1 LTELKFSEFSLAPE
15 VFRGITDAGFTYCTP
30 IQSKTLPIAL
40 AGRDVAGQAQTG
52 TGKTAAYLI
61 ALYQYLLTHEP
72 LDDRQPGPRAL
83 ILAPTRELAVQIHS
97 DATLLGAHLPYKLGL
112 AFGGTD
118 YEKQKRQL
126 SEGVDV
132 LIGTPGR
139 LIDFFKQ
146 GIFGLRR
153 VQVAVLDEADRMF
166 DLGFLRDIRYI
177 LRRLPPAEQRLN
189 LLFSAT
195 LSYRVL
201 ELAYEH
207 MNDPELVR
215 IEPDKLTVDRVRQVI
230 YFPSNEEKLPLL
242 VTLLREMDAKRT
254 MVFVNTRRG
263 AEHLR
268 DALEHNGIQAA
279 ALSGDVPQ
287 RKRLKLLRDF
297 QAGELPVLI
306 ATDVASRGLHVPD
319 VSHVFNYDLP
329 QDPED
334 YVHRVGRTARAGAS
348 GDAISFGCEDYVV
361 SLPEIE
367 EYIGRKIDVGT
378 YDHEKLEKVSV
389 PPRPRRSERRDA
401 RGGGRD
407 ARGGRRGPPGR
418 HRDRDDRRPETDET
432 SETGS
437 VRADAQPGRN
447 SAEGGERERGDAGER
462 RRSRR
467 RGRRS
472 TGSGADAGDR
482 AERERRPADEYRA
495 AGISEGD
502 AAIPGGTLRGPA
514 EADGTSEHGA
524 DNESGAPPKRRRRR
538 RGRRNRSGAPEARE
552 GAAASAPA
560 ETGEERADR
569 QQSRDEPPRSRRPRR
584 GGGTRRDHDAR
595 ADAGARPSRDTAGS
609 RGRSD
614 AAAGD
619 DTGRRDR
626 VPTARHERAD
636 SSSPSSPPRPAD
648 APRGDG
654 PAERGPGLLARIW
667 SAFKR

>member
-1 LTELKFSEFSLAPE
+1 MTELKFSEFSLAPE
-15 VFRGITDAGFTYCTP
+15 LHRGIEDAGFTYCTP
-30 IQSKTLPIAL
+30 IQSKALPIAL

-61 ALYQYLLTHEP
+61 ALFQYLLTHEP
-72 LDDRQPGPRAL
+72 LDDQKPGPRAL

-97 DATLLGAHLPYKLGL
+97 DATLLGKHLPYKLGL

-146 GIFGLRR
+146 GVFGLRR

-177 LRRLPPAEQRLN
+177 LRRLPPAPQRLN

-207 MNDPELVR
+207 MNDPELIR

-263 AEHLR
+263 AEYLR
-268 DALEHNGIQAA
+268 DALEQNGIQAA

-361 SLPEIE
+361 SLPDIE
-367 EYIGRKIDVGT
+367 AYIGRKIDVAT
-378 YDHEKLEKVSV
+378 FDHEKLVKVSV
-389 PPRPRRSERRDA
+389 PQRTRRSERRDGRGERRDGRGERRDGRGERRDGRDERRDA
-401 RGGGRD
+401 RGGRSRPAGPRRAADEPRAEQVEAAAAPEALGADERGR
-407 ARGGRRGPPGR
+407 AEAGEPG
-418 HRDRDDRRPETDET
+418 
-432 SETGS
+432 
-437 VRADAQPGRN
+437 RADAGGTGR
-447 SAEGGERERGDAGER
+447 ADAGERGRADAGER
-462 RRSRR
+462 RRRRKRGRRRAEGGAQADGPDAGAERERPRDSGGERAADAAPERGQEPADARGGASDADDGREGRTSKR
-467 RGRRS
+467 RGRRGRRGAGAARS
-472 TGSGADAGDR
+472 AAGPAGAGTSDADSADA
-482 AERERRPADEYRA
+482 AREANSDGRPRRGRT
-495 AGISEGD
+495 EGD
-502 AAIPGGTLRGPA
+502 AA
-514 EADGTSEHGA
+514 
-524 DNESGAPPKRRRRR
+524 R
-538 RGRRNRSGAPEARE
+538 RGGDSP
-552 GAAASAPA
+552 
-560 ETGEERADR
+560 RADR
-569 QQSRDEPPRSRRPRR
+569 GGRARRPD
-584 GGGTRRDHDAR
+584 RDGDAR
-595 ADAGARPSRDTAGS
+595 AADATR
-609 RGRSD
+609 
-614 AAAGD
+614 GD
-619 DTGRRDR
+619 DA
-626 VPTARHERAD
+626 PKRA
-636 SSSPSSPPRPAD
+636 
-648 APRGDG
+648 
-654 PAERGPGLLARIW
+654 PGLLARIW
-667 SAFKR
+667 SVFKR

>member
-15 VFRGITDAGFTYCTP
+15 LHAGIRDAGFTYCTP
-30 IQSKTLPIAL
+30 IQSKALPIAL

-61 ALYQYLLTHEP
+61 ALFQHLLTHEP
-72 LDDRQPGPRAL
+72 LDDQKPGPRAL

-97 DATLLGAHLPYKLGL
+97 DATLLGKYLPYKLGL

-146 GIFGLRR
+146 GVFGLRS

-177 LRRLPPAEQRLN
+177 LRRLPPAPQRLN

-207 MNDPELVR
+207 MNDPELIR

-254 MVFVNTRRG
+254 MVFVNTRRA
-263 AEHLR
+263 AEYLR
-268 DALEHNGIQAA
+268 DALEHNGITAA

-361 SLPEIE
+361 SLPDIE
-367 EYIGRKIDVGT
+367 AYIGRKIDVVT
-378 YDHEKLEKVSV
+378 YDPEKLVKVSV
-389 PPRPRRSERRDA
+389 PPRARRSDQREGREGRGERGERRDA
-401 RGGGRD
+401 RRPRRAETD
-407 ARGGRRGPPGR
+407 AAPAQEPRAEHVEATDASETLPA
-418 HRDRDDRRPETDET
+418 DDRAPASSE
-432 SETGS
+432 SHAQAETG
-437 VRADAQPGRN
+437 
-447 SAEGGERERGDAGER
+447 E
-462 RRSRR
+462 
-467 RGRRS
+467 
-472 TGSGADAGDR
+472 
-482 AERERRPADEYRA
+482 
-495 AGISEGD
+495 
-502 AAIPGGTLRGPA
+502 
-514 EADGTSEHGA
+514 
-524 DNESGAPPKRRRRR
+524 KRRRRR
-538 RGRRNRSGAPEARE
+538 RGRRRGTARANDRAPGAERERADTE
-552 GAAASAPA
+552 GAAASGDAVREQTTA
-560 ETGEERADR
+560 DGGAGEAVRDDGRDEHEKTS
-569 QQSRDEPPRSRRPRR
+569 QSRRRRRRRGRR
-584 GGGTRRDHDAR
+584 GGSAARSTGDQAAARGSEGDAR
-595 ADAGARPSRDTAGS
+595 REANGDRRRRQRGDGDGARPGGDRRPGRKGGRAGRQG
-609 RGRSD
+609 RGTEPAR
-614 AAAGD
+614 AAEAS
-619 DTGRRDR
+619 
-626 VPTARHERAD
+626 ERNDMPKRAL
-636 SSSPSSPPRPAD
+636 
-648 APRGDG
+648 
-654 PAERGPGLLARIW
+654 GLLQRIW
-667 SAFKR
+667 SVFKR

>member
-1 LTELKFSEFSLAPE
+1 VHK
-15 VFRGITDAGFTYCTP
+15 GIADAGFTYCTP

-72 LDDRQPGPRAL
+72 LDRRETGPRAL
-83 ILAPTRELAVQIHS
+83 ILAPTRELAVQIYN
-97 DATLLGAHLPYKLGL
+97 DATLLGAHLPFKLGL

-126 SEGVDV
+126 SEGIDL

-146 GIFGLRR
+146 GVFHLRC

-177 LRRLPPAEQRLN
+177 LRRLPRPEQRLN

-215 IEPDKLTVDRVRQVI
+215 IEPDKLTVDRIRQSI
-230 YFPSNEEKLPLL
+230 YFPSNDEKLPLL

-254 MVFVNTRRG
+254 MVFVNTRRE
-263 AEHLR
+263 ADRLR
-268 DALEHNGIQAA
+268 EYLEHFGIQAA

-287 RKRLKLLRDF
+287 RKRLQMLRGF

-329 QDPED
+329 QDAED
-334 YVHRVGRTARAGAS
+334 YVHRIGRTARAGAF

-367 EYIGRKIDVGT
+367 AYIGRKIPVAAF
-378 YDHEKLEKVSV
+378 DHDKL
-389 PPRPRRSERRDA
+389 
-401 RGGGRD
+401 
-407 ARGGRRGPPGR
+407 
-418 HRDRDDRRPETDET
+418 
-432 SETGS
+432 
-437 VRADAQPGRN
+437 
-447 SAEGGERERGDAGER
+447 AEL
-462 RRSRR
+462 S
-467 RGRRS
+467 
-472 TGSGADAGDR
+472 
-482 AERERRPADEYRA
+482 
-495 AGISEGD
+495 
-502 AAIPGGTLRGPA
+502 L
-514 EADGTSEHGA
+514 
-524 DNESGAPPKRRRRR
+524 
-538 RGRRNRSGAPEARE
+538 
-552 GAAASAPA
+552 
-560 ETGEERADR
+560 
-569 QQSRDEPPRSRRPRR
+569 PPRSRRSGERRPRSGSGER
-584 GGGTRRDHDAR
+584 RPRSGSGERRPRSGGGGGERRPR
-595 ADAGARPSRDTAGS
+595 SGGGERRP
-609 RGRSD
+609 RS
-614 AAAGD
+614 G
-619 DTGRRDR
+619 G
-626 VPTARHERAD
+626 ER
-636 SSSPSSPPRPAD
+636 
-648 APRGDG
+648 RGDG
-654 PAERGPGLLARIW
+654 SERRKRDDDRSARPQDPPETPRAPETPADSAATPASPTGGKRKRSRRKRRGTGGDGENKPSGAHSGEQTSGGNGRG
-667 SAFKR
+667 SDGDGA